1 MIYEI
6 HHDGQTA
13 STEEG
18 ATASDEEGGAAGAR
32 GEQRAGGDGRRQ
44 GQQRGTARQQQQAT
58 RRQAAAVQA
67 TDDGQG
73 DPGTAPAQRSRASN
87 LQLLSADDRSP
98 GTAGPG
104 RASTSSSSQERT
116 AGCTA
121 TRFRCREA
129 LPARRTATRYAKRT
143 PNGYASEM
151 CLAYICRRNQQS
163 SRRVVIFPIFYLL
176 LANSYSFLG
185 SNLGGAKIDF
195 WCSWQGPMLTWTWHH
210 SSRRWTRPTPW
221 MPAKLES
228 LYLCLTY
235 LERLGSG
242 NGGSIPTTGLI
253 SSRSQ

>member
-143 PNGYASEM
+143 QNGCASGMCQRPGSGRGSTVGRRSSCEEQSDRVSIKACEARHALQQKHRERVLNACATLIGSLLISRLACPTCRYSLRMALSSSTSMSASLAIFRSCPLSSLASEP
-151 CLAYICRRNQQS
+151 REQ
-163 SRRVVIFPIFYLL
+163 P
-176 LANSYSFLG
+176 
-185 SNLGGAKIDF
+185 
-195 WCSWQGPMLTWTWHH
+195 P
-210 SSRRWTRPTPW
+210 
-221 MPAKLES
+221 
-228 LYLCLTY
+228 
-235 LERLGSG
+235 
-242 NGGSIPTTGLI
+242 
-253 SSRSQ
+253 